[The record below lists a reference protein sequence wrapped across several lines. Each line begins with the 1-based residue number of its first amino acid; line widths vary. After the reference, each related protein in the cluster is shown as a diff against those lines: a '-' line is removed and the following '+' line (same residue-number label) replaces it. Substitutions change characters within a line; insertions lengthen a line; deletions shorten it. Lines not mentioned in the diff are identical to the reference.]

1 VRLDGDFQ
9 ATKLAI
15 PMALEAD
22 VVKNES
28 GKTLN
33 RVQNGLN
40 LQLNSWSPFRLFAL
54 PLNSQITRTVG
65 DQLFL
70 LPPWTTSRRLWAGAA
85 SGGDGLP
92 NSSSRRRRSLR
103 VTDSP
108 APAHRRARDAGTAI
122 TKICQKKLAET
133 RNQPKIT
140 HRLCHRPAENKRD
153 FCGLLSLLFLFVCR
167 SFRVSKPFRKERTS
181 RAEHCPSS
189 LSVFLGFP
197 TLPPQA
203 V

>member
-1 VRLDGDFQ
+1 RALDPPGGVEKPRHQAPHRHKEPRALRQLVITRRRLEAAGAFARDGGVRLDGDFE

-22 VVKNES
+22 VVENES

-40 LQLNSWSPFRLFAL
+40 LQLNSWSPFRGLALFR
-54 PLNSQITRTVG
+54 NSHHTRNVG

-70 LPPWTTSRRLWAGAA
+70 LPPRTPSRRLWAGAA

-92 NSSSRRRRSLR
+92 NSSSRRRRSPR

-108 APAHRRARDAGTAI
+108 APAHRRAGDVRKEIAPSR
-122 TKICQKKLAET
+122 KSL
-133 RNQPKIT
+133 PKSGKVPIIT
-140 HRLCHRPAENKRD
+140 HKKCYRPEK
-153 FCGLLSLLFLFVCR
+153 SI
-167 SFRVSKPFRKERTS
+167 T
-181 RAEHCPSS
+181 
-189 LSVFLGFP
+189 
-197 TLPPQA
+197 
-203 V
+203 